1 MAGNPLE
8 MISPS
13 YKLPIPTNATKDRVH
28 AFAEEVAEKLSFAP
42 GDPIEP
48 LVNRIGG
55 QIEYKNALD
64 FKSHIPE
71 SIRIEPSR
79 RFKIFLP
86 SMGSAPRY
94 RFTIAHE
101 LGHLFLHF
109 PIVSELDP
117 NAGMMATRWVDETGD
132 SDQLKRAEWEANW
145 FAAAFLMPS
154 AAFQS
159 LFRSYNGNIL
169 PVAARFG
176 VSVKAAEIRA
186 KTLGQ
191 P

>member
-1 MAGNPLE
+1 MHA
-8 MISPS
+8 ST

-28 AFAEEVAEKLSFAP
+28 GFAEEVAEKLAFAP

-48 LVNRIGG
+48 LVGRLGG

-64 FKSHIPE
+64 FKSSIPE
-71 SIRIEPSR
+71 SIKIDPSR

-86 SMGSAPRY
+86 SMGSSPRY

-109 PIVSELDP
+109 PMVSERDP
-117 NAGMMATRWVDETGD
+117 NAGMIATRWVDDNDTEP
-132 SDQLKRAEWEANW
+132 LKRAEWEANW

-154 AAFQS
+154 AP
-159 LFRSYNGNIL
+159 FRSMLAAFGGNIAS
-169 PVAARFG
+169 VATRFG
-176 VSVKAAEIRA
+176 VSVQAAEIRA
-186 KTLGQ
+186 KTLGG